1 LYEFIQEYLK
11 INNVPVGGNDTREK
25 EEPLLQTKPF
35 IVFMLWLILKS
46 HAAVMVS
53 IYYSYFDCIFF
64 RMSKS
69 AD

>member
-53 IYYSYFDCIFF
+53 MYILFLL
-64 RMSKS
+64 
-69 AD
+69 